1 MTSIE
6 IRDAVRQLVADG
18 RLKQAIKSIKKW
30 GSENANDWIVSEAN
44 SLLDD
49 MKYISDSFDSDMSE
63 RILALADCIITG
75 GFPETAGLETPESNG
90 SASSSASGS
99 KWHSSSA
106 DSSEINAITDNH
118 ADSSEGMP
126 PKSASLPVSSS
137 KPIKKSSA
145 RPSSGGTPT
154 ASGSTPTPTGAK
166 MPTKSSKS
174 KPVFSAEPPPPP
186 SFEIAD
192 IDPSPIIMPDI
203 QPSMAA
209 AIALPAMS
217 VPTPVPILM
226 PISLQTGGLLY
237 NIPSKMKQNEDTTCI
252 VRIAFDKTQLK
263 TADDDFTEEVVKEI
277 RISRLMEVEMV
288 NEGTE
293 EVFKIV
299 AKSQKQQSLDS
310 FEATE
315 WRFAVRPL
323 VAGTQSLLLKVTIV
337 ETDAQGK
344 ETRKEKI
351 LEEEIVISTE
361 KVRKTPPKAQ
371 SIASIVPNTEG
382 PLQGFLSADLKLTDL
397 KTLLFMGANPPGTRM
412 LQLEIEHSRI
422 ATKINNRFRIEVE
435 KFLSASEIPE
445 LIIDRKPAII
455 HFSGHG
461 KDPNSTEQGQTDG
474 TTRAIGRKKTDKS
487 NQGGIVVFDDD
498 MRSLKVVD
506 DAALDFIFDNITTN
520 FNILIEVVVF
530 NSCFSE
536 SQAKVI
542 GKHVP
547 YVVGSTRAIA
557 DDVAI
562 AFAAGFYFG
571 VSKGLSIEKAFSS
584 GKMQAVLADKKAKD
598 LIVLY
603 RMGEKTNL

>member
-1 MTSIE
+1 MTPIE
-6 IRDAVRQLVADG
+6 TRDAARQLVANG
-18 RLKQAIKSIKKW
+18 HLKQAIKSIKKW
-30 GSENANDWIVSEAN
+30 GSENGNDWIVSEAN
-44 SLLDD
+44 CLLED
-49 MKYISDSFDSDMSE
+49 MAHISDHFDSEMSE
-63 RILALADCIITG
+63 RILALANCIITG
-75 GFPETAGLETPESNG
+75 GFPETAGLEAPD
-90 SASSSASGS
+90 SSGSASGS
-99 KWHSSSA
+99 EWHSSST
-106 DSSEINAITDNH
+106 DSSEINAVTDNQ

-126 PKSASLPVSSS
+126 PQSASLPVASA
-137 KPIKKSSA
+137 KPRAKKNSA
-145 RPSSGGTPT
+145 RPPSGGTPT
-154 ASGSTPTPTGAK
+154 SVGGTPTPTGGK
-166 MPTKSSKS
+166 MPTKSGKS

-186 SFEIAD
+186 A
-192 IDPSPIIMPDI
+192 PIVMPDI
-203 QPSMAA
+203 EPSSIVAPILKPRM
-209 AIALPAMS
+209 PM
-217 VPTPVPILM
+217 PPPVPIAM
-226 PISLQTGGLLY
+226 QTGGLLY

-252 VRIAFDKTQLK
+252 VRIAFNKTQLK
-263 TADDDFTEEVVKEI
+263 TTDDTFTEEVVKEI
-277 RISRLMEVEMV
+277 RVSRLMEVEME

-299 AKSQKQQSLDS
+299 AKSQKQQSLDT

-361 KVRKTPPKAQ
+361 TIKKTPLKAQ
-371 SIASIVPNTEG
+371 SIAKVSQNTEG
-382 PLQGFLSADLKLTDL
+382 VLQGFVSADLKLTDL
-397 KTLLFMGANPPGTRM
+397 KTLLFMGANPPGTRV

-435 KFLSASEIPE
+435 KFLSAGEIPE
-445 LIIDRKPAII
+445 LIIDKKPAII

-474 TTRAIGRKKTDKS
+474 TTRAIGRKKTDVS

-506 DAALDFIFDNITTN
+506 DEALDFIFDNLVTN
-520 FNILIEVVVF
+520 FSIPIEVVVF
-530 NSCFSE
+530 NSCYSE
-536 SQAKVI
+536 AQAKVI
-542 GKHVP
+542 GKYVP
-547 YVVGSTRAIA
+547 YVVGSARAIG

-562 AFAAGFYFG
+562 AFAVGFYSG
-571 VSKGLSIEKAFSS
+571 ISKGWNVEKAFSL

-603 RMGEKTNL
+603 RMGEKMSL